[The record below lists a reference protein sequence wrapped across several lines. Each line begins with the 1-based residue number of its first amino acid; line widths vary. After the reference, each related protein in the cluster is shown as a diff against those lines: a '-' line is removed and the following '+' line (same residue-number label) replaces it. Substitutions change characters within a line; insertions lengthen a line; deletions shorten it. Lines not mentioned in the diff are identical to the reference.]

1 MAINVATIPE
11 IKAKDTAF
19 LTDRRSRR
27 IALLCRILL
36 VLLALAE
43 TWSQRHFLNED
54 GVSYL
59 DMSDWL
65 LRHNWHLLVNP
76 IWSPLYPA
84 LMGIA
89 TWLTRP
95 SAAWEVPLVHLV
107 NFLIFVAALASF
119 EFMLR
124 QAVRV
129 LGKIDEG
136 DTRRPHA
143 QRNLWL
149 WQFVGYG
156 LFAWSTFGMIWGPKM
171 VTPDLLVAAF
181 VYLDCGLLLQFRTV
195 APRFRTAIL
204 LGLALGFGYL
214 AKAILFPMGFVFVI
228 LAFFAIGKWKRA
240 LLPLAVTALLFAAIA
255 APMVAAM
262 SQRVGKLSYS
272 EVGNLNYAWHVNNVG
287 AGKLAGG
294 PFFPAE
300 SGAPAYFKH
309 PLILLNRHPEIYEF
323 REPRILA
330 YPPRSDMQYWGAG
343 TPVVFNLHNQLAAF
357 LGGLKLLV
365 RDSHI
370 LPLTALILLGVALA
384 LIRPASGGV
393 RTVARSW
400 PLLIPGV
407 LGPFLYLLI
416 SVEPRYLA
424 PFFLAVLVGLFPPVL
439 GQGFGPLNRRVTFWS
454 SALASLLLISA
465 GLLVAYHAAGYPR
478 TESGDEFLDIGKAL
492 NEAGVRPGTEIGIIG
507 DSSDGCRWGRLARVH
522 IVAQLLRE
530 DAPGFWR
537 MKDSPDV
544 QQIYAAFS
552 QARVSAIVAEEA
564 PGDMDPSQWQK
575 LGNTNYYVHRLQP
588 DGGSDSRA
596 PGN

>member
-1 MAINVATIPE
+1 MAIEVATIPE
-11 IKAKDTAF
+11 IEANDAAL
-19 LTDRRSRR
+19 LTDLRSRR

-36 VLLALAE
+36 LVLAVAE

-84 LMGIA
+84 LIGIA

-95 SAAWEVPLVHLV
+95 SAAWEVPLVHVV
-107 NFLIFVAALASF
+107 NFLIFVAALGSF

-124 QAVRV
+124 QAMQV
-129 LGKIDEG
+129 LRKVDERNTLG
-136 DTRRPHA
+136 RDT
-143 QRNLWL
+143 QQNLWL

-156 LFAWSTFGMIWGPKM
+156 LFAWSSFGMIWGPKM

-181 VYLDCGLLLQFRTV
+181 VYLDCGLVL
-195 APRFRTAIL
+195 RFRTAKTRLQSATL

-214 AKAILFPMGFVFVI
+214 AKAILFPMGFVFVA
-228 LAFFAIGKWKRA
+228 LAFFTAGRWRRA
-240 LLPLAVTALLFAAIA
+240 LLPLAATVVLFAAIA

-272 EVGNLNYAWHVNNVG
+272 EVGNLNYAWHVNDVS
-287 AGKLAGG
+287 AGKAAGG

-309 PLILLNRHPEIYEF
+309 PLILLHGHPEIYEF
-323 REPRILA
+323 REPRILT

-343 TPVVFNLHNQLAAF
+343 TPVVFNLHNQVAAF

-424 PFFLAVLVGLFPPVL
+424 PFFLAVLVGLFPAVL
-439 GQGFGPLNRRVTFWS
+439 GQGFEPVNRRVAFWS
-454 SALASLLLISA
+454 SAIASLLLISA
-465 GLLVAYHAAGYPR
+465 GLLVAYHAAGFPR
-478 TESGDEFLDIGKAL
+478 KESGDVFLTIGTEL
-492 NEAGVRPGTEIGIIG
+492 NQAGVQPGADIGIIG

-530 DAPGFWR
+530 DAPGFWL
-537 MKDSPDV
+537 MKDSHEV
-544 QQIYAAFS
+544 QQIYAAFT
-552 QARVSAIVAEEA
+552 QAGVSAIVAEEA
-564 PGDMDPSQWQK
+564 PEEMDPSQWQK
-575 LGNTNYYVHRLQP
+575 LGNTNYYVHHLPPNQ
-588 DGGSDSRA
+588 GSHSPVAGD
-596 PGN
+596 

>member
-1 MAINVATIPE
+1 MAIEVANIPE
-11 IKAKDTAF
+11 I
-19 LTDRRSRR
+19 TDSALLAEQRSRR
-27 IALLCRILL
+27 IALLCRTLC
-36 VLLALAE
+36 VVLALAE

-76 IWSPLYPA
+76 IWSPLYPM
-84 LMGIA
+84 LIGIA

-95 SAAWEVPLVHLV
+95 SAAWEIPLVHGV
-107 NFLIFVAALASF
+107 NFLIFLAALASF

-124 QAVRV
+124 SAVRV
-129 LGKIDEG
+129 LGNIDERKASG
-136 DTRRPHA
+136 RDT
-143 QRNLWL
+143 QGSLWL

-181 VYLDCGLLLQFRTV
+181 VYLDCGLVLRLRTASPRLQ
-195 APRFRTAIL
+195 TAIL
-204 LGLALGFGYL
+204 LGMTLGFGYL
-214 AKAILFPMGFVFVI
+214 AKAILFPMAFVFVV
-228 LAFFAIGKWKRA
+228 LALAAIGSWRRA
-240 LLPLAVTALLFAAIA
+240 LLPLTATMVLFAAIA

-262 SQRVGKLSYS
+262 SLRVGKLSYS
-272 EVGNLNYAWHVNNVG
+272 EVGNLNYAWHVNDVT
-287 AGKLAGG
+287 AGKAAGG

-300 SGAPAYFKH
+300 SGPPSYFKH

-323 REPRILA
+323 REPRVLT

-343 TPVVFNLHNQLAAF
+343 TPVVFNLHNQFVAF
-357 LGGLKLLV
+357 AGGLKLLV

-370 LPLTALILLGVALA
+370 LPLTALILLGMALV
-384 LIRPASGGV
+384 LIRPGGV
-393 RTVARSW
+393 RTVAPSW

-424 PFFLAVLVGLFPPVL
+424 PFFVAILVGLFPAVL
-439 GQGFGPLNRRVTFWS
+439 GRGSEPVNRRVAAWS
-454 SALASLLLISA
+454 SAIASLLLISA

-478 TESGDEFLDIGKAL
+478 QENGDEFLEIGTSL
-492 NEAGVRPGTEIGIIG
+492 NQAGIEPGVDIGIIG
-507 DSSDGCRWGRLARVH
+507 DSSDGSRWGRLARVH

-530 DAPGFWR
+530 DAPAFWP
-537 MKDSPDV
+537 MKDREA
-544 QQIYAAFS
+544 QTIYAAFTR
-552 QARVSAIVAEEA
+552 AGASAIVAEEA
-564 PGDMDPSQWQK
+564 PVEMDPSQWKK
-575 LGNTNYYVHRLQP
+575 LGNTNYYVHRLP
-588 DGGSDSRA
+588 PNGGSHA
-596 PGN
+596 PVAGE